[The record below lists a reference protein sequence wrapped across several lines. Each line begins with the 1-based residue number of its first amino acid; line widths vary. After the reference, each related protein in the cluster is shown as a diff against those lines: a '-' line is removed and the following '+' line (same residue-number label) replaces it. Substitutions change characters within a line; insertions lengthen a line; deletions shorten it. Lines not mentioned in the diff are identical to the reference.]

1 MNGGPVAPEKNF
13 AIALER
19 EGDAARL
26 ALSGTLGLLA
36 RQELEEKLLEADTER
51 VRSMILDMRGL
62 TDGDPAE
69 LAKMLEQ
76 WVRSPWQELE
86 LILLRVPRRMRRAL
100 EEAGLDRS
108 LPITY
113 DSPDSLASVDS
124 SDSLDSLGRQN
135 GRV

>member
-13 AIALER
+13 AIALDR

-26 ALSGTLGLLA
+26 KLSGTLGLLA
-36 RQELEEKLLEADTER
+36 RQELEEKLLEADDER
-51 VRSMILDMRGL
+51 VRSMILDLRGL
-62 TDGDPAE
+62 TDGDPAD

-76 WVRSPWQELE
+76 WVRSPRQELE
-86 LILLRVPRRMRRAL
+86 LILLRVPCRMRRAL

-108 LPITY
+108 LPISY
-113 DSPDSLASVDS
+113 DSPGPF
-124 SDSLDSLGRQN
+124 LGRQN